1 MNNNEAKKSNREQ
14 LNLNAILPQFMNKG
28 RDSSTPDIE
37 VNPGESEFNKIATSD
52 EDYDLDN
59 DFDVIE
65 DWSKDEKQEST
76 EKDSPAIKGTLK
88 STMKMMADQAGN
100 GARRSS
106 GNGPPNPEDDR
117 SQNQQEINNSSSI
130 QMMPDYD
137 GYEMP
142 LDDEKDGGDE
152 EENYENDEFEE
163 DNE

>member
-1 MNNNEAKKSNREQ
+1 
-14 LNLNAILPQFMNKG
+14 MNKG

-65 DWSKDEKQEST
+65 DWAEDEKQEST
-76 EKDSPAIKGTLK
+76 KKEDDVSQVKRDSPAIKGTLK
-88 STMKMMADQAGN
+88 SMMADQAGN
-100 GARRSS
+100 GARRSL

-163 DNE
+163 DNEQSAQAGSKSHSVSENK